1 MFALLRLVLRTQP
14 RSLRNFKLRHCP
26 KTKSQSTQRAFSRR
40 TFQGLSIAVLVALA
54 TGCADVNRLREAQDS
69 FNQAAA
75 SENALR
81 FDTKSADA
89 TASLASAR
97 SGYASALLSL
107 EKLENSKGRTQL
119 RNDGLWGTALTLKAL
134 TQWRLGQFDKAIA
147 TAELAR
153 QNAGDQMY
161 PRDLAMITALPGLV
175 KTDQAYDKILRT
187 NTPLSDITDLLV
199 GDHGAVADIQNAR
212 GRIDRD
218 HPVQV
223 YLLQAQLAAYRNFQ
237 VALDRRQNHA
247 TVSTNNPAFA
257 DANAQLKELNRLL
270 KMQNAGTSGQDLVDY
285 WRQLCGLDRP

>member
-1 MFALLRLVLRTQP
+1 MNLTT
-14 RSLRNFKLRHCP
+14 
-26 KTKSQSTQRAFSRR
+26 KTTSHSTHRGFSRR

-54 TGCADVNRLREAQDS
+54 AGCADVNRLREAQDS

-134 TQWRLGQFDKAIA
+134 TQWRLGQFDRAVA

-153 QNAGDQMY
+153 QSAGDQMY
-161 PRDLAMITALPGLV
+161 PRDLAVITALPGLV
-175 KTDQAYDKILRT
+175 KTDQAYDKIQRT
-187 NTPLSDITDLLV
+187 NAPLSDVEELLI
-199 GDHGAVADIQNAR
+199 GDRGAVANLQSAR
-212 GRIDRD
+212 AQVDKD

-223 YLLQAQLAAYRNFQ
+223 YLVQAQLAAYRNFQ
-237 VALDRRQNHA
+237 VALDRLKNHA
-247 TVSTNNPAFA
+247 IVPADHPA
-257 DANAQLKELNRLL
+257 RANANAQLKELNRLL
-270 KMQNAGTSGQDLVDY
+270 KLQGAGDPGQRLVEY
-285 WRQLCGLDRP
+285 WVELCALDRP

>member
-1 MFALLRLVLRTQP
+1 MNLTT
-14 RSLRNFKLRHCP
+14 
-26 KTKSQSTQRAFSRR
+26 KTKSRTGHRVVSWRTLRA
-40 TFQGLSIAVLVALA
+40 LSIAALITLA
-54 TGCADVNRLREAQDS
+54 AGCADVNRLREAQDS

-75 SENALR
+75 TENALR
-81 FDTKSADA
+81 FDTKVTDA
-89 TASLASAR
+89 STTGLGSVR

-107 EKLENSKGRTQL
+107 EKLENSKDQTQL
-119 RNDGLWGTALTLKAL
+119 RNDGLWGSALTLKAL

-270 KMQNAGTSGQDLVDY
+270 KIQNAGTSGQDLVDY